1 MSAIT
6 RKINEF
12 FRKAVKKD
20 VDKIKSEIILSERQQ
35 QIFEMFYIKKQSI
48 DFIADT
54 LCVCRMVVNN
64 ELKIIRNQA
73 IVDRNFYY
81 DKTEDPIE
89 YTMIND
95 NELPF

>member
-64 ELKIIRNQA
+64 ELKVIREKIAKIIE
-73 IVDRNFYY
+73 I
-81 DKTEDPIE
+81 
-89 YTMIND
+89 
-95 NELPF
+95 

>member
-20 VDKIKSEIILSERQQ
+20 VDKVKSEIILSERQQ

-64 ELKIIRNQA
+64 ELEIIREKIAKII
-73 IVDRNFYY
+73 
-81 DKTEDPIE
+81 EE
-89 YTMIND
+89 
-95 NELPF
+95 

>member
-64 ELKIIRNQA
+64 ELKIIREKIA
-73 IVDRNFYY
+73 KI
-81 DKTEDPIE
+81 IE
-89 YTMIND
+89 
-95 NELPF
+95 E

>member
-20 VDKIKSEIILSERQQ
+20 VDKVKSEIILSERQQ

-64 ELKIIRNQA
+64 ELKIIREKIA
-73 IVDRNFYY
+73 KI
-81 DKTEDPIE
+81 IE
-89 YTMIND
+89 
-95 NELPF
+95 E

>member
-64 ELKIIRNQA
+64 ELKIIREKIA
-73 IVDRNFYY
+73 KI
-81 DKTEDPIE
+81 IE
-89 YTMIND
+89 G
-95 NELPF
+95 